1 MIRSFRTAIWTLGS
15 GSILIATA
23 ALSRDQLPHWRF
35 LADRGP
41 GAAHSAWD
49 EPVQIA
55 GVPFLKDAEPSGHS
69 IGETLPPLVI
79 AANSAGPKIAT
90 IPAPAAQKSSA
101 VFQNASLRS
110 APGQNGPSIQI
121 GPLLPAEKT
130 ISQGQTAT
138 KEAPFRAAR
147 PVVVLRPE
155 ERPIAGREKKSA
167 APSEGAAPSAEI
179 RAERSTRLYRPA
191 DMSVSDLERL
201 VRPLLTP
208 GIGTATA
215 ITTASTDGEA
225 DAGASGGRPSPQ
237 FGSKE
242 PRRDLLVVH
251 DRLDVLRQ
259 IDALY
264 ADLEAAPQRVVID
277 ALIADVALPDSVAPG
292 WELPQSR
299 FGVIEAEPRTV
310 LNSLRIVGRVC
321 VIATNQL
328 QVIDRQWAQLEWT
341 ERDWES
347 SGATERARDSSG
359 ATESV
364 AAAHDASLRRATK
377 FRIRPSVLSNGLV
390 RLEVHP
396 TSSRLKEGSSVRPE
410 IATVAFTTDIVL
422 HAGATAIFVGL
433 VDERSADVEPPSSA
447 SKGVSPPGDA
457 PNIHPRPSVRHET
470 VLLLM
475 PRISPEN

>member
-15 GSILIATA
+15 GSILIAAA

-41 GAAHSAWD
+41 GPAHSAWD

-55 GVPFLKDAEPSGHS
+55 GVPFLKDAEPSVHP
-69 IGETLPPLVI
+69 IAQTLPSLVI
-79 AANSAGPKIAT
+79 AANSGRPKSAT
-90 IPAPAAQKSSA
+90 IPAPAAQKSTA

-130 ISQGQTAT
+130 SSERQAAT
-138 KEAPFRAAR
+138 KDAPFRTAR
-147 PVVVLRPE
+147 PVVVLKPE

-167 APSEGAAPSAEI
+167 PPSEGAAPSAGI

-191 DMSVSDLERL
+191 AMSVSDLERL

-208 GIGTATA
+208 GMGTATA
-215 ITTASTDGEA
+215 ITTASTDGAA
-225 DAGASGGRPSPQ
+225 DASASGGRQSPQ

-242 PRRDLLVVH
+242 PRRDVLVVR
-251 DRLDVLRQ
+251 DRPEVLRQ
-259 IDALY
+259 IDAIY
-264 ADLEAAPQRVVID
+264 ADLEAAPKRVVID

-292 WELPQSR
+292 WELRQSR

-310 LNSLRIVGRVC
+310 LNSLRTLGRVC

-328 QVIDRQWAQLEWT
+328 QVIDRDWAQLEWT

-347 SGATERARDSSG
+347 SGAA
-359 ATESV
+359 ESV

-377 FRIRPSVLSNGLV
+377 FRIRPSVLSSGLV

-422 HAGATAIFVGL
+422 HAGATAMIAGS

-447 SKGVSPPGDA
+447 SKGVSPAADA
-457 PNIHPRPSVRHET
+457 PNIHPQPSVRHET

>member
-41 GAAHSAWD
+41 GPAHSAWD

-55 GVPFLKDAEPSGHS
+55 GVPFLKDAEPSVHP
-69 IGETLPPLVI
+69 IAQTLPSLVI
-79 AANSAGPKIAT
+79 AANSGRPKSAT
-90 IPAPAAQKSSA
+90 IPAPAAQKSTA

-130 ISQGQTAT
+130 SSERQAAT
-138 KEAPFRAAR
+138 KDAPFRTAR
-147 PVVVLRPE
+147 PVVVLKPE

-191 DMSVSDLERL
+191 AMSVSDLERL

-208 GIGTATA
+208 GMGTATA
-215 ITTASTDGEA
+215 ITTASTDGAA
-225 DAGASGGRPSPQ
+225 DASASGGRQSPQ
-237 FGSKE
+237 FGSGE
-242 PRRDLLVVH
+242 PRRDVLVVR
-251 DRLDVLRQ
+251 DRPEVLRQ
-259 IDALY
+259 IDAIY
-264 ADLEAAPQRVVID
+264 ADLEAAPKRVVID

-292 WELPQSR
+292 WELRQSR

-310 LNSLRIVGRVC
+310 LNSLRTLGRVC
-321 VIATNQL
+321 VIVTNQL

-347 SGATERARDSSG
+347 SGAA
-359 ATESV
+359 ESV

-377 FRIRPSVLSNGLV
+377 FRIRPSVLSSGLV

-422 HAGATAIFVGL
+422 HAGATAMIAGS

-447 SKGVSPPGDA
+447 SKGVSPAADA
-457 PNIHPRPSVRHET
+457 PNIHPQPSVRHET